1 MHNNIS
7 VQLLKRIEIHE
18 LDACKVYLEQKV
30 SNDKQERLL
39 FDYLI
44 SDYPLFNEQKLE
56 TERVLNDL
64 FGKEDTPQQRKNLQ
78 NIGYKLSILI
88 KDFLIEQELQNDE
101 QLKEFLLAMAYIRL
115 GYQDLLDKL
124 INGYY
129 EKILSKQ
136 PEKSIK
142 FTPEKVPSNGF
153 NIWHNWHLHRLH
165 YLRYY
170 SRSTVKTASSENS
183 LEDSLQH
190 LNLAH
195 LAAKLRIAH
204 EMETLK
210 NINGREPVS
219 IFSPEELHTIHQ
231 QLGQYNSYIKL
242 YFYAYELAVN
252 MDDKSYYALKQLFR
266 ETSTYLSKDD
276 CGNLL
281 NALINYTSFAI
292 KKGKDVFYAE
302 ALDLLKEGLDTT
314 LLLQDNQ
321 ISPETLISVVNTA
334 CEAKQFEEAEQLIK
348 KWQTHLPIMRKNEG
362 LALANARLLL
372 YVKKFDQIAEHLS
385 PRLTFLDKHLELSAK
400 TTQIQANYEQKNW
413 LSFESNC
420 ESLKVMLR
428 RAENRYSDPHKA
440 SYGNFIKMAKS
451 LQLAQEK
458 KRKEKLEERLK
469 SYGQI
474 VCKSWLFEKIMELKA

>member
-7 VQLLKRIEIHE
+7 VQLLKRFEIHE

-44 SDYPLFNEQKLE
+44 SDYPLFNDQKLE

-64 FGKEDTPQQRKNLQ
+64 FRKEDTPQQRKNLQ
-78 NIGYKLSILI
+78 NIGYKLSIII

-115 GYQDLLDKL
+115 GHQDLLDKL

-129 EKILSKQ
+129 EKPLSEQ
-136 PEKSIK
+136 PEKSTK
-142 FTPEKVPSNGF
+142 STREKVPANGF

-170 SRSTVKTASSENS
+170 SRSTVKTASGENS
-183 LEDSLQH
+183 LEDSLQQ

-219 IFSPEELHTIHQ
+219 IFSPEELHTIRQ
-231 QLGQYNSYIKL
+231 QLDQYNSYIKL

-252 MDDKSYYALKQLFR
+252 LDDESYYALKQLFR
-266 ETSTYLSKDD
+266 ETSTHLSKDD
-276 CGNLL
+276 RGNLL
-281 NALINYTSFAI
+281 NTLINYTSFAI
-292 KKGKDVFYAE
+292 KKGKDTFYTE
-302 ALDLLKEGLDTT
+302 ALDLLKEGLDTK

-334 CEAKQFEEAEQLIK
+334 CEAKQFAEAEQLIN
-348 KWQTHLPIMRKNEG
+348 KWQSHLPIMRKKEG
-362 LALANARLLL
+362 FALANARLLL
-372 YVKKFDQIAEHLS
+372 YEKKFDQIAEHLS
-385 PRLTFLDKHLELSAK
+385 PMLTFLDKHLELSAK

-413 LSFESNC
+413 ISFESNC

-428 RAENRYSDPHKA
+428 RAENRYSDQHKA

-469 SYGQI
+469 SYGLI
-474 VCKSWLFEKIMELKA
+474 VCKSWLLEKIMELKA